1 MPTNFDLAV
10 IGGGPGGYVAALR
23 AAQLGAKTVV
33 IEKDRL
39 GGTCLNWG
47 CIPTKA
53 LLTSAELYAMARRG
67 EEFGLKFKDLTF
79 DMAPAQARKAKVVS
93 TLVNGVGTL
102 FKAAGIESINAT
114 ATLLGKGRVKAGNQE
129 IQAADVIIAT
139 GSFPSRIP
147 IKGVEHTIDSTAILE
162 LKEIPKRLVVIG
174 GGVVGM
180 EFASLY
186 SELGSEVTEL
196 AMLPQI
202 LPMVDAEI
210 ATTNR

>member
-79 DMAPAQARKAKVVS
+79 DMAPEQARKAKVVS
-93 TLVNGVGTL
+93 TLENDVGTL
-102 FKAAGIESINAT
+102 LQAAGVESNNAT
-114 ATLLGKGRVKAGNQE
+114 ASLLGKGRLQAGNHTLL
-129 IQAADVIIAT
+129 AA
-139 GSFPSRIP
+139 
-147 IKGVEHTIDSTAILE
+147 
-162 LKEIPKRLVVIG
+162 
-174 GGVVGM
+174 
-180 EFASLY
+180 
-186 SELGSEVTEL
+186 
-196 AMLPQI
+196 
-202 LPMVDAEI
+202 
-210 ATTNR
+210 